1 MLQENRQ
8 APDRAVPSFSY
19 TYSAQNQEEIERIR
33 QKYAAPQEDKMARL
47 RHLDRLVERPGTIV
61 SISLGIAG
69 TLMLGI
75 GMCCTMVWTSL
86 FVPGI
91 AVGLTG
97 IAGICAAYPL
107 YGMITRR
114 AREKY
119 APQVLKLIDELSR
132 RG

>member
-1 MLQENRQ
+1 MIQENHRAPGQ
-8 APDRAVPSFSY
+8 AAPSFSY

-33 QKYAAPQEDKMARL
+33 KKYAAPQEDKMTRL
-47 RHLDRLVERPGTIV
+47 RHLDRLAERPGTIV
-61 SISLGIAG
+61 SIALGTVG

-86 FVPGI
+86 FIPGI

-107 YGMITRR
+107 HGIITRR
-114 AREKY
+114 ERKKY
-119 APQVLKLIDELSR
+119 APQILKLIDELSR
-132 RG
+132 GE